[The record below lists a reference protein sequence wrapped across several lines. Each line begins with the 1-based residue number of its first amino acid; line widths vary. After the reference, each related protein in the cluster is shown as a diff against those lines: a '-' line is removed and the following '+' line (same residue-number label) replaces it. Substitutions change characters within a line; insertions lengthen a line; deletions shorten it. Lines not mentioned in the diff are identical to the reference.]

1 MRINVLNLLGGS
13 SCIVD
18 LSSLNE
24 LSQNAK
30 EADQQVSGD

>member
-1 MRINVLNLLGGS
+1 MRINVLSQLGVS

-18 LSSLNE
+18 ISLLNE
-24 LSQNAK
+24 ISQNAK

>member
-1 MRINVLNLLGGS
+1 MRINVLNLLGVSG
-13 SCIVD
+13 CIVD
-18 LSSLNE
+18 LSLLNE

>member
-1 MRINVLNLLGGS
+1 MRINVLNLLGVS

-18 LSSLNE
+18 LSLLNE

>member
-1 MRINVLNLLGGS
+1 MRINVLSLLELS
-13 SCIVD
+13 SFIVD
-18 LSSLNE
+18 LSWFNE